1 MKKTLFTIGVIL
13 LSLSASAQYM
23 ITTTLNTPEEGES
36 WETSHVTDNMGVAY
50 THSHITVGIVKNGED
65 YDMIG
70 RYGMNNNIYICAQMS
85 SESSDDLKIGI
96 GYSLQLWKDLY
107 IEPYYMKE
115 LDSEEEGSI
124 KVGLSYKL

>member
-1 MKKTLFTIGVIL
+1 
-13 LSLSASAQYM
+13 
-23 ITTTLNTPEEGES
+23 
-36 WETSHVTDNMGVAY
+36 
-50 THSHITVGIVKNGED
+50 
-65 YDMIG
+65 
-70 RYGMNNNIYICAQMS
+70 MS